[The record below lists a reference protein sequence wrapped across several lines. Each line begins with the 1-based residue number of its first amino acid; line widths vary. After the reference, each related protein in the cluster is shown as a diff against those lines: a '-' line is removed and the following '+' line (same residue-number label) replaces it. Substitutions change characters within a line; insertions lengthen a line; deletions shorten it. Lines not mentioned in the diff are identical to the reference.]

1 MSTMTRWTCV
11 GCAVLAVACAK
22 KKATLDQ
29 SDVQA
34 KVTAEATKLVGA
46 PAASA
51 TCPSGTAAA
60 AGTSFTC
67 DVTFAGGGKLS
78 FNVAQ
83 TDGAGSLSI
92 TPVGD
97 WLLGDKMESDLVTE
111 MFLIG
116 HKEATVDCGDAV
128 RPITLPNK
136 VTCNVKQGAATA
148 SIEVAVDAQRAVDWK
163 LVGTL

>member
-60 AGTSFTC
+60 AGTS
-67 DVTFAGGGKLS
+67 LS

>member
-11 GCAVLAVACAK
+11 GCTVLAAACAK
-22 KKATLDQ
+22 KKPTLDQ
-29 SDVQA
+29 NDVQA
-34 KVTAEATKLVGA
+34 KVTAEATKLVAA

-51 TCPSGTAAA
+51 TCPSGIAAA

-67 DVTFAGGGKLS
+67 DVMFTGGGKLA
-78 FNVAQ
+78 FKVEE
-83 TDGAGSLSI
+83 TDAAGSLSVA
-92 TPVGD
+92 PVGD
-97 WLLGDKMESDLVTE
+97 WLLGDKMEIDLVTE

-116 HKEATVDCGDAV
+116 HKDATVDCGDAV
-128 RPITLPNK
+128 RPISLPGQ
-136 VTCNVKQGAATA
+136 VTCTVKKGAATA